1 LSHHL
6 INSFL
11 NYLKVERGLSF
22 NTVQAYKIDL
32 RQFEKSVDGDL
43 LQADSSLIGRYIATL
58 REKGYLSS
66 TLNRKLSVVRMFYC
80 FLFSEGKINYNP
92 SETISSPRKKIK
104 IPCYLSLKEIEGLLQ
119 APFTNTSYGLRNRA
133 ILEVLYGSGIRISGL
148 VGLNRGDINL
158 KTGWLKVFGKGSR
171 ERMVPIGREAKL
183 WVRKHLRER
192 GEEEGKDTPLFCNRY
207 NNRLSRQYCWK
218 IIKKYAEIA
227 RIKKTISPHTLRHS
241 FATHLLSHE
250 ADLRS
255 VQELLGHVNIA
266 TTQIYTHITQ
276 ERLKKV
282 YKKYHP
288 RA

>member
-1 LSHHL
+1 MSHCL
-6 INSFL
+6 IDNFL
-11 NYLKVERGLSF
+11 NYLKVERGLSI
-22 NTVQAYKIDL
+22 NTIHAYKVDL
-32 RQFEKSVDGDL
+32 RQLEKSVNSDFL
-43 LQADSSLIGRYIATL
+43 NVDSSSIGRYIATL

-66 TLNRKLSVVRMFYC
+66 TLNRKLSVIRMFYH

-92 SETISSPRKKIK
+92 LQTISSPRRKRK
-104 IPCYLSLKEIEGLLQ
+104 IPCYLSLKEVEDLLQ
-119 APFTNTSYGLRNRA
+119 APSTDTLYGLRDRA
-133 ILEVLYGSGIRISGL
+133 ILEVLYGSGIRISEL
-148 VGLNRGDINL
+148 VGLNREDINL

-171 ERMVPIGREAKL
+171 ERMIPIGREAKL
-183 WVRKHLRER
+183 WVRRYLREK
-192 GEEEGKDTPLFCNRY
+192 GEGRNNSLFCNRY
-207 NNRLSRQYCWK
+207 GGRLSRQYCWK
-218 IIKKYAEIA
+218 IIKKYAKIA
-227 RIKKTISPHTLRHS
+227 GIKKIISPHTLRHS
-241 FATHLLSHE
+241 FATHLLSHD